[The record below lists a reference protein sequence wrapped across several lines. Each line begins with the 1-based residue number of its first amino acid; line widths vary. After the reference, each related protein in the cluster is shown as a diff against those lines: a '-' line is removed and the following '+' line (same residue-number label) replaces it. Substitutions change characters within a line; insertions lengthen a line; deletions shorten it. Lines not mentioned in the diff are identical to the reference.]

1 MLKGDLIGVHYH
13 DKTQAN
19 AVVSYATDKA
29 MPLCCGLTRED
40 LSVIHMS
47 ATFDNELKFGAEVNG
62 VKSGER
68 RALAIHAVFTNGM
81 HIVLTHSS
89 PPHGRDINPVLL
101 LVHRKESQP
110 IVKCLHCYDMSCL
123 F

>member
-13 DKTQAN
+13 DNKAN

-47 ATFDNELKFGAEVNG
+47 ATFDLELKFGAEVNG

-81 HIVLTHSS
+81 YSVLTRSS
-89 PPHGRDINPVLL
+89 PPHGRDIDPVLL
-101 LVHRKESQP
+101 L
-110 IVKCLHCYDMSCL
+110 LH
-123 F
+123 